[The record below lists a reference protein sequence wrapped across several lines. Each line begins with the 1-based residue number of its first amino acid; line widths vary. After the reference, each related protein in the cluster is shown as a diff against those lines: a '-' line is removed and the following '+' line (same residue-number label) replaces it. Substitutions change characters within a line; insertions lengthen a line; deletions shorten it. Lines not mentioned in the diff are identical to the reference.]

1 MVNLEH
7 ILKLSLILSERGF
20 ISDKM
25 EIRYQ
30 LPKDEFNSLNFE
42 LMTKYKGN
50 FIMNPDIIDIKIS
63 GIKFL
68 ITKSGY

>member
-1 MVNLEH
+1 MVNLEY
-7 ILKLSLILSERGF
+7 ILKLSLILSEKGF

-42 LMTKYKGN
+42 LMTKYRGN
-50 FIMNPDIIDIKIS
+50 YTMNPDIIDINIS

-68 ITKSGY
+68 ITKL

>member
-1 MVNLEH
+1 MVNLEY

-68 ITKSGY
+68 ITKS

>member
-20 ISDKM
+20 ISEKM

-68 ITKSGY
+68 ITKS